1 MIRAL
6 REDDSG
12 SDDLHTFVLPG
23 ATEHYAPDRPVRTE
37 HVRIEVELDFEAK
50 EVAGTCTTTLHP
62 VREVRA
68 LTFDAVDMDVES
80 VTVNGKRA
88 AYSNSGRQIHIQLTL
103 PLAQDGRA
111 EAAIRYRCKPSR
123 GLYFWGPDEGYP
135 DRPVQAWTQG
145 QDEDSRAWF
154 PCLDAPAQRATTEV
168 LATFPAKMT
177 ALSNGALVS
186 DQVKAGR
193 RTTHY
198 RFDFPH
204 PAYLVTL
211 AVGEFEEERARTG
224 DTQLRYLF
232 PKGRKADAMRCVG
245 RTPEMIELLEE
256 VTGEKYPYGS
266 YSQVFVTDFIFGG
279 MENTSAT
286 TLTDSVLH
294 DARAHQDYSAEP
306 LIAHE
311 LTHQWFG
318 DLLTCRE
325 WPHGWLNEGFAT
337 YGEVLWKERSEGVDE
352 VDLYRGTLLEV
363 YLQEVREHYAR
374 PIVTRKFHLPVDL
387 FDRHLYQK
395 GALVLHELRRRLGDE
410 LFFRAIRHYV
420 KTNRAQSVETVDLAR
435 AIEEAT
441 GHNLDRLFNQYVFSA
456 GHPELK
462 AEVRYEAEERR
473 VRIKVQQKQ
482 KASPPDGFPI
492 FHLPLKVRVVADRE
506 SREQILELSDAE
518 HVYFIS
524 SEKEPEQVSLDPR
537 REILGT
543 LEVDKP
549 VDYWLRELKTAPEA
563 RTRSEAAVA
572 LGKIGSARAVEALE
586 SALMNDAFWGTQAAS
601 ARALGQAR
609 TPRAKKALLGA
620 SHLPHPKARRAV
632 VAALGEFKRDREV
645 APALQRICE
654 KGDRSYFVEGEAGR
668 SLGKLR
674 VDGSL
679 PVLQKMLSRR
689 SFMEVVAVGA
699 VDGMAESLAPK
710 AYEIVEPLTRYGQPV
725 FLRRAAVMALAKLAE
740 PAQKKTEAVELLAEL
755 FRDPLFRIQYAAIDA
770 ARELGDRRII
780 PALESTPFL
789 DGRAQRA
796 SREAIRALREEEPKA
811 KQLAGLHEEVD
822 RLKEETK
829 SLKERL
835 ERMEAS
841 SEKRRSSIPPKGKPG
856 GGSSAPRGRGRK

>member
-1 MIRAL
+1 MTVL

-12 SDDLHTFVLPG
+12 LDDFHTFVLPG

-37 HVRIEVELDFEAK
+37 HVRIEVKLDFDAK
-50 EVAGTCTTTLHP
+50 EVAGNCTTTLHA
-62 VREVRA
+62 VREVRS
-68 LTFDAVDMDVES
+68 LTFDAVDMDVEGIA
-80 VTVNGKRA
+80 VNGERA
-88 AYSNSGRQIHIQLTL
+88 AYSNSGRQIHIQLPS
-103 PLAQDGRA
+103 PLAQDRRA
-111 EAAIRYRCKPSR
+111 EATIRYRCKPSR
-123 GLYFWGPDEGYP
+123 GLYFWAPDEGYP

-154 PCLDAPAQRATTEV
+154 PSLDAPSQRATTEV

-186 DQVKAGR
+186 NQVMDGL

-211 AVGEFEEERARTG
+211 VVGEFDEERASVG

-232 PKGRKADAMRCVG
+232 PKGRTADALRCVG
-245 RTPEMIELLEE
+245 RTPEMIALLEE
-256 VTGEKYPYGS
+256 IAGEKYPYGS

-279 MENTSAT
+279 MENTSST

-306 LIAHE
+306 LVAHE

-325 WPHGWLNEGFAT
+325 WPHAWLNEGFAT

-352 VDLYRGTLLEV
+352 ADLYRATLLEA
-363 YLQEVREHYAR
+363 YLQEVRERYAR
-374 PIVTRKFHLPVDL
+374 PIVARKFHLPVDL

-395 GALVLHELRRRLGDE
+395 AALVLHELRRRLGDE
-410 LFFRAIRHYV
+410 YFFRALRHYV
-420 KTNRAQSVETVDLAR
+420 KTNRVKSVETVDLAR

-441 GHNLDRLFNQYVFSA
+441 GHNVDRLFDEYVFSA

-462 AEVRYEAEERR
+462 AEVSYEAEERR
-473 VRIKVQQKQ
+473 VRIKVRQRQRTST
-482 KASPPDGFPI
+482 ADGFPL
-492 FHLPLKVRVVADRE
+492 FHLPLKVRVVVDRQA
-506 SREQILELSDAE
+506 REQTFELADSE
-518 HVYFIS
+518 HLYFIS
-524 SEKEPEQVSLDPR
+524 SDDEPEQVSLDPN

-549 VDYWLRELKTAPEA
+549 VDYWLRELKAAPEA
-563 RTRSEAAVA
+563 RARSEAALA

-586 SALMNDAFWGTQAAS
+586 SALLSDAFWGTQAAS

-609 TPRAKKALLGA
+609 TPHAKMALLRAIG
-620 SHLPHPKARRAV
+620 LPHPKARRAV

-645 APALQRICE
+645 AAALQRICE
-654 KGDRSYFVEGEAGR
+654 QGDRSYFVEGEAGR

-679 PVLQKMLSRR
+679 PVLENMLSRR
-689 SFMEVVAVGA
+689 SFQEVVAAGA
-699 VDGMAESLAPK
+699 VEGMSENLSPK
-710 AYEIVEPLTRYGQPV
+710 AYEIIEPLTRYGQPV
-725 FLRRAAVMALAKLAE
+725 FLRRAAVVALAKLAE
-740 PAQKKTEAVELLAEL
+740 PAQKKTEAIDVISEL
-755 FRDPLFRIQYAAIDA
+755 FRDPLFRIQYAAIEA
-770 ARELGDRRII
+770 ARVLGDRRII
-780 PALESTPFL
+780 PSLESTPFL

-796 SREAIRALREEEPKA
+796 ALEAIRALREEEPKA
-811 KQLAGLHEEVD
+811 RQITGLQEELD

-835 ERMEAS
+835 EQIEAPS
-841 SEKRRSSIPPKGKPG
+841 GRRRSSRRPKGKSG
-856 GGSSAPRGRGRK
+856 GPSSAPRGGGRK